1 MRPIFTVQ
9 FKAKVGGVEFTE
21 ESVSLHGA
29 DELFEFVAPGGG
41 CDRIPNDVDE
51 IQMVFLP
58 PDRSN
63 TQNPIADLHAT
74 LQLGRVFFNGPL
86 APITHTMEQL
96 LDKAGRGDVSPAFLA
111 VIGLSPDAGA

>member
-1 MRPIFTVQ
+1 MRPTFTVQ

-21 ESVSLHGA
+21 ESVTLHGA
-29 DELFEFVAPGGG
+29 AELFEFVAPGGG
-41 CDRIPNDVDE
+41 CDRIPDNVDE

-58 PDRSN
+58 PDHSN
-63 TQNPIADLHAT
+63 AQNPIADLHAT

-96 LDKAGRGDVSPAFLA
+96 LDKAGRGEVSAAFLT
-111 VIGLSPDAGA
+111 VIGLATDARA

>member
-9 FKAKVGGVEFTE
+9 FNAKVAGVEFKE

-51 IQMVFLP
+51 IQMIFQPQAHGNV
-58 PDRSN
+58 
-63 TQNPIADLHAT
+63 QNPIADVHAT

-96 LDKAGRGDVSPAFLA
+96 LDKAGRGEVSKAFLA
-111 VIGLSPDAGA
+111 VIGLPPETRA